1 MIVTQVTEYKK
12 NTKYKVYLNDEFAF
26 VLYKGECRRYDISV
40 GKEISEDVLEEI
52 YDKVLLK
59 RAKLRA
65 MNLLQTRDYTEQAM
79 YNKLKDGLYPP
90 HIIEGALAYVKSYH
104 YIDDRRYADS
114 YISFHSGSLS
124 RRELEGKLRLKG
136 ISDHLIEEALNQYE
150 EEHGNQD
157 EEILMQLMERKLRST
172 PEGSLRDYADRQKFF
187 AIFYRKGYPLDLI
200 KKCYSRL
207 MTD

>member
-26 VLYKGECRRYDISV
+26 VLYKGELRRYDISV

-52 YDKVLLK
+52 YDKALLK

-79 YNKLKDGLYPP
+79 YTKLKDGLYPSRV
-90 HIIEGALAYVKSYH
+90 IDEALAYVKSYH
-104 YIDDRRYADS
+104 YIDDHRYADS

-136 ISDHLIEEALNQYE
+136 IPEDVIEDALSRYE

-157 EEILMQLMERKLRST
+157 EEILLQLMARKLRSI
-172 PEGSLRDYADRQKFF
+172 PDGSLNDYSNRQKFF
-187 AIFYRKGYPLDLI
+187 ATFYRKGYSLDLI
-200 KKCYSRL
+200 KRCYSHL
-207 MTD
+207 TTD